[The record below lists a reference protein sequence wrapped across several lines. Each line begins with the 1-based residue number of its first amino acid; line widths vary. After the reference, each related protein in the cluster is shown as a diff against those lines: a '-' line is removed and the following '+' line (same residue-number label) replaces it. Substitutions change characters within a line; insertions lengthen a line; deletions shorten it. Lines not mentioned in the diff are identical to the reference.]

1 MKKIIIIVI
10 LCLFMVTGCSYNE
23 VESKMISVK
32 DVNDI
37 IENFENEEDTFIVD
51 VRELNEYEEGH
62 LNGAIN
68 IPTYDLYRE
77 ASRKLTDKD
86 AIIIAYCTVG
96 VRSENAI
103 NILRKMGYKNLY
115 HLDGGIG

>member
-1 MKKIIIIVI
+1 MKKWIKKLYRSKENLTKEEVKEMIQNNSNVI
-10 LCLFMVTGCSYNE
+10 LL
-23 VESKMISVK
+23 
-32 DVNDI
+32 
-37 IENFENEEDTFIVD
+37 D
-51 VRELNEYEEGH
+51 VRNHQEYEEGH

-68 IPTYDLYRE
+68 IPTYDLYRN
-77 ASRKLTDKD
+77 APKILTDKE

-115 HLDGGIG
+115 HLEGGIG

>member
-1 MKKIIIIVI
+1 MKKWIKKLYRSKENLTKEEVKEMMQSNSNII
-10 LCLFMVTGCSYNE
+10 LL
-23 VESKMISVK
+23 
-32 DVNDI
+32 
-37 IENFENEEDTFIVD
+37 D
-51 VRELNEYEEGH
+51 VRNHQEYEEGH

-68 IPTYDLYRE
+68 IPTYDLYRN
-77 ASRKLTDKD
+77 APKILKDKE

-96 VRSENAI
+96 VRSKNAI

>member
-1 MKKIIIIVI
+1 MRNWLKRLYRSKQNITKEEMADMLNNYSNVI
-10 LCLFMVTGCSYNE
+10 LL
-23 VESKMISVK
+23 
-32 DVNDI
+32 
-37 IENFENEEDTFIVD
+37 D
-51 VRELNEYEEGH
+51 VRSHQEYEEGH

-77 ASRKLTDKD
+77 AQKKLKDKD

>member
-1 MKKIIIIVI
+1 MRKWIKKLYRSKENLTKEEVKEMMQSNSNVI
-10 LCLFMVTGCSYNE
+10 LL
-23 VESKMISVK
+23 
-32 DVNDI
+32 
-37 IENFENEEDTFIVD
+37 D
-51 VRELNEYEEGH
+51 VRNHQEYEEGH

-68 IPTYDLYRE
+68 IPTYDLYRN
-77 ASRKLTDKD
+77 APKILKDKD
-86 AIIIAYCTVG
+86 TIIIAYCTVG